1 MHDDLTVKENLNF
14 IAALRL
20 PAKLRNTARQAVVAD
35 VMAVLEI
42 DRIAHSVIGNVETR
56 GISGGQRKRVNIGME
71 MVADPSLLFLDE
83 PTSGLGEKCVPTLQ
97 LAASF
102 FYLTIRLYENTQ
114 QIHTASIRFIYVIRC
129 SGCIEEAF

>member
-1 MHDDLTVKENLNF
+1 MHDDLTVKASLNF

-20 PAKLRNTARQAVVAD
+20 PAKLCDASREAVVAD

-42 DRIAHSVIGNVETR
+42 DRIAHSIIGNVETR

-83 PTSGLGEKCVPTLQ
+83 PTSGLGRT
-97 LAASF
+97 
-102 FYLTIRLYENTQ
+102 
-114 QIHTASIRFIYVIRC
+114 
-129 SGCIEEAF
+129 